1 MKLRTVLVA
10 ASALA
15 LLLPATAGSAQTARH
30 SSRGITIGGTGLD
43 SQKLFGATIRWD
55 QRDLRKGQGNAL
67 NVSLVATSGDVGQL
81 VLRRPVTADAQ
92 RPKRHYALP
101 LNRFQRKLVRAAA
114 GLGVVASPKEQLRR
128 GLYRRAWVSSA
139 GAFPKP
145 VSGSGSVT
153 AQASRCNPVQSGGSY
168 SGCYY
173 GYTDLSNVN
182 VNSAT
187 FTDAQFP
194 YTTLQGTNFAGANL
208 SYAMFGYAYLVSA
221 NLQNANLTGAYLLG
235 ANLSGA
241 NVTGATFTNA
251 QYCNTTLPNG
261 TVSNANC

>member
-55 QRDLRKGQGNAL
+55 QRDLRKEGQGNAL

-101 LNRFQRKLVRAAA
+101 LNRFQRKLVRPPPASGWWPARRNNCGEVSTAGHGSAAP
-114 GLGVVASPKEQLRR
+114 GHSPSPSAA
-128 GLYRRAWVSSA
+128 RA
-139 GAFPKP
+139 
-145 VSGSGSVT
+145 
-153 AQASRCNPVQSGGSY
+153 Q
-168 SGCYY
+168 
-173 GYTDLSNVN
+173 
-182 VNSAT
+182 
-187 FTDAQFP
+187 
-194 YTTLQGTNFAGANL
+194 
-208 SYAMFGYAYLVSA
+208 
-221 NLQNANLTGAYLLG
+221 
-235 ANLSGA
+235 
-241 NVTGATFTNA
+241 
-251 QYCNTTLPNG
+251 
-261 TVSNANC
+261 